1 VAPCVIPAF
10 WGRGEGLGAEARE
23 LYSKFNIL
31 SLKKKTTQLKLLKVG
46 KIHRTLEFTS
56 EPLSL

>member
-1 VAPCVIPAF
+1 M
-10 WGRGEGLGAEARE
+10 GAEARE